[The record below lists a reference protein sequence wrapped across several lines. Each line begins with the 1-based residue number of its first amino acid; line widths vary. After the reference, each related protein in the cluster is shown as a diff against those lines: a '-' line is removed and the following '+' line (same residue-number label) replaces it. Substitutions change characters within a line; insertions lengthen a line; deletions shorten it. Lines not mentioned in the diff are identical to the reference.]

1 MARKKMLIGAVATVS
16 ALTLAASA
24 VPAQVARSSS
34 GASHARTAVALTGGS
49 APSLTET
56 ETNEQIVA
64 DFLRRKERAE
74 KAQRA
79 ILGELRKDLDRRRA
93 EFDEARKRFDE
104 ARARYSEIVGPL
116 PRQGVMNP
124 ADPRLPY
131 EFEVRRLWPNSPDE
145 SKAGQLSQQPQ
156 PRSDGGLTR

>member
-1 MARKKMLIGAVATVS
+1 MLIGAVASFS
-16 ALTLAASA
+16 ALTLAVTA
-24 VPAQVARSSS
+24 VPAQVARPSSGVPYARPAGASS
-34 GASHARTAVALTGGS
+34 GAS
-49 APSLTET
+49 APSLSES

-93 EFDEARKRFDE
+93 EFEEARRRFDE
-104 ARARYSEIVGPL
+104 GRARYSEIIGPL
-116 PRQGVMNP
+116 PKQGVMNP

-131 EFEVRRLWPNSPDE
+131 EFEVRRLWPVTPDE
-145 SKAGQLSQQPQ
+145 PKSGQLSQQ
-156 PRSDGGLTR
+156 GANGVTR